1 MFGKLVGAPPSLLLC
16 SLANSVKKR
25 KTGIVTGMVCKRH
38 KTENK
43 SKVWS
48 ETPCVCIRKDSV
60 RRHSQTMQ
68 HKDGV
73 EKVSSQGNSSSHLE
87 YCSQPF
93 FLVVEQ

>member
-1 MFGKLVGAPPSLLLC
+1 MFGKLVGAPISTALFPGQLC
-16 SLANSVKKR
+16 KK
-25 KTGIVTGMVCKRH
+25 KDTGIVTGMVCKICKRH
-38 KTENK
+38 KTENKYNK

-73 EKVSSQGNSSSHLE
+73 KKVSSQGNSSSHLE
-87 YCSQPF
+87 LCP
-93 FLVVEQ
+93 L